1 MGGTALILP
10 EYQWMLD
17 GREFIDSF
25 VFNPHKWMFTS
36 FDCSA
41 YFVKNPAYL
50 IKTFEILPEYLK
62 TRTRGSVNDYRDWG
76 VPLGRRFR
84 AMKLWSVIR
93 MYGVEGLQDKVRSHI
108 RMARRLAEM
117 IALENDFQ
125 ILAPVT
131 INVVCFRFKPAGAG
145 EEEINKLN
153 ETLNHKLNDT
163 GKIYLTHTVLS
174 GMYTLRMVTGQT
186 NVRMEHVEKAWDL
199 IRKTA
204 RAL

>member
-1 MGGTALILP
+1 
-10 EYQWMLD
+10 
-17 GREFIDSF
+17 
-25 VFNPHKWMFTS
+25 
-36 FDCSA
+36 
-41 YFVKNPAYL
+41 
-50 IKTFEILPEYLK
+50 
-62 TRTRGSVNDYRDWG
+62 VNDYRDWG